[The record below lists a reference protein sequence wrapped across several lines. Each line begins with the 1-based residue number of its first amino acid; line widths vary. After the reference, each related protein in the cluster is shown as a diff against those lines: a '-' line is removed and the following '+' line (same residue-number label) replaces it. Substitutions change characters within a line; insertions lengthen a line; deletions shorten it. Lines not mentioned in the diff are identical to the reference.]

1 MVRKNW
7 AINARLVET
16 VFGGYVDWNER
27 FYNCPECEEPIY
39 ECDWSE
45 DELMDLCPVCGF
57 TENEEEE
64 DDEDY

>member
-57 TENEEEE
+57 VEDEE
-64 DDEDY
+64 DDENDE